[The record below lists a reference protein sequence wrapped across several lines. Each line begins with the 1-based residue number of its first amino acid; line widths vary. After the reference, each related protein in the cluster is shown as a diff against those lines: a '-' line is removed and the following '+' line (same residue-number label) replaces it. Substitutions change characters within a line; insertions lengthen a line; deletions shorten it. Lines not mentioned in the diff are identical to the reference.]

1 MFTKPMLGVSRCA
14 QCSIKLKLTDVSC
27 KCCQKFCMAHRL
39 PEAHNCSFNFKKE
52 GHTLLEKQ
60 NPKTAGTKI
69 EHI

>member
-1 MFTKPMLGVSRCA
+1 
-14 QCSIKLKLTDVSC
+14 
-27 KCCQKFCMAHRL
+27 MAHRL
-39 PEAHNCSFNFKKE
+39 PEAHNCSFDFKKE